1 VLLLTARRSGAKFQL
16 RSAANFKRV
25 QFLPA
30 IMKDRSYSVSTLA
43 FMAAVAAFLAAF
55 LVYPTIY
62 IFSEA
67 FWIDGHFSLAYF
79 RNIFQNPP
87 IRQSILNSI
96 LLGLT
101 TTAATT
107 LLAAPLAIVAV
118 RYAFRGKGIL
128 TGLLLVPMIMP
139 PFVGAVGMRR
149 LLAREGSINVILQ
162 KLGIVSQGVDFLGT
176 GGFWAVVL
184 LEVLHL
190 YPIMYLNVAAAL
202 ANVDP
207 SLEEAA
213 RNMGD
218 SGLRLFRKITF
229 PLMLPGYFAGA
240 VLVFIWAFTDLGT
253 PLIFDYQRVAAY
265 KIYDAVNDLNT
276 NPMAYALVVIV
287 ILLAATAFAAARF
300 CFGGRGHEMV
310 SKGTVAAREK
320 PASRTASILICGG
333 ILLLAAVALL
343 PHFGVFLTSI
353 TAKWS
358 GTVFPTQITGEYY
371 VRVFHNE
378 FARTGVRNSLFLSF
392 GSTLM
397 DVLLG
402 VGIAFILV
410 RRRFQGSGLL
420 DALAMMPLAV
430 PGIVLAFGYV
440 AGFSGTPLDPRRNPL
455 PLLMIAYSVRRLP
468 YMTRAAYA
476 GFQQTSVTLEEAAM
490 NVGASPARTL
500 FKITLPLILGSL
512 IAGAILTFTFAMLEV
527 SESIMLAF
535 QQQHYPLT
543 KVIYQLQT
551 MPAEGD
557 FIASAMGV
565 MAMVLLAATL
575 LIAGALL
582 GKRMGQLFRA

>member
-1 VLLLTARRSGAKFQL
+1 MG
-16 RSAANFKRV
+16 
-25 QFLPA
+25 
-30 IMKDRSYSVSTLA
+30 TLA
-43 FMAAVAAFLAAF
+43 FMAAVGAFLAAF
-55 LVYPTIY
+55 LVFPTLY

-67 FWIDGHFSLAYF
+67 FWSEGHFSLAHF

-87 IRQSILNSI
+87 IRQSILNSL

-107 LLAAPLAIVAV
+107 LLAVPLAIVAV
-118 RYAFRGKGIL
+118 RYSFRGKGIL

-149 LLAREGSINVILQ
+149 LLAREGSVNLILQ
-162 KLGIVSQGVDFLGT
+162 KVGLESPGQGIDFLGT
-176 GGFWAVVL
+176 SGFWAVVL
-184 LEVLHL
+184 LQVLHL

-253 PLIFDYQRVAAY
+253 PLIFDYQRVVAF
-265 KIYDAVNDLNT
+265 KIFDAVNDLNT

-287 ILLAATAFAAARF
+287 ILLALAAFAAARF
-300 CFGGRGHEMV
+300 CFGGRGHEML

-320 PASRTASILICGG
+320 PASRTASILIYGG
-333 ILLLAAVALL
+333 ILLLAAIALV

-358 GTVFPTQITGEYY
+358 GTIFPTQITGDYY
-371 VRVFHNE
+371 VRVLHNE
-378 FARTGVRNSLFLSF
+378 LARTGVRNSLYLSF
-392 GSTLM
+392 GSTLV

-440 AGFSGTPLDPRRNPL
+440 AGFSGTPLDPRRNPI

-490 NVGASPARTL
+490 NVGASPMRTL
-500 FKITLPLILGSL
+500 RKITLPLILGSL

-543 KVIYQLQT
+543 KAIYLLQSVPT
-551 MPAEGD
+551 EGD

-582 GKRMGQLFRA
+582 GKRMGQLFRV

>member
-1 VLLLTARRSGAKFQL
+1 
-16 RSAANFKRV
+16 
-25 QFLPA
+25 
-30 IMKDRSYSVSTLA
+30 MKDRSYSWGTLA
-43 FMAAVAAFLAAF
+43 FMAAVGAFLAAF
-55 LVYPTIY
+55 LVYPAIY
-62 IFSEA
+62 IFHEA
-67 FWIDGHFSLAYF
+67 FWIEGHFSLAYF
-79 RNIFQNPP
+79 GNIFQNPP

-96 LLGLT
+96 LLGFT

-107 LLAAPLAIVAV
+107 LLAVPLAIVAA

-149 LLAREGSINVILQ
+149 VLAVEGPVNLILQ
-162 KLGIVSQGVDFLGT
+162 RLGLVSQGQGVDFLGA

-184 LEVLHL
+184 LQVLHL

-218 SGLRLFRKITF
+218 SGFRLFRKITF

-253 PLIFDYQRVAAY
+253 PLIFDYQRVVAF
-265 KIYDAVNDLNT
+265 KIFEAVNDLNT

-287 ILLAATAFAAARF
+287 ILLAVAAFVAARL
-300 CFGGRGHEMV
+300 CFGGRGHEML
-310 SKGTVAAREK
+310 SKGTVAARERQ
-320 PASRTASILICGG
+320 ASRTGSILIYGG
-333 ILLLAAVALL
+333 IALLVAVALL
-343 PHFGVFLTSI
+343 PHVGVFLTSI

-358 GTVFPTQITGEYY
+358 GTVFPTRITGEYY
-371 VRVFHNE
+371 VRALHN
-378 FARTGVRNSLFLSF
+378 ALAQTGVRNSLFLSL

-397 DVLLG
+397 DVVLG
-402 VGIAFILV
+402 VGIAYILV
-410 RRRFQGSGLL
+410 RRRFQGSGML

-543 KVIYQLQT
+543 KVIYQIQMGLT
-551 MPAEGD
+551 EGD

-565 MAMVLLAATL
+565 MAMVLLSATL

-582 GKRMGQLFRA
+582 GKRMGQLFRV

>member
-1 VLLLTARRSGAKFQL
+1 
-16 RSAANFKRV
+16 
-25 QFLPA
+25 
-30 IMKDRSYSVSTLA
+30 MKDRSWSVGTLA
-43 FMAAVAAFLAAF
+43 FMAAVGAFLAAF
-55 LVYPTIY
+55 LVYPAIY

-67 FWIDGHFSLAYF
+67 FWIEGHFSLAYF
-79 RNIFQNPP
+79 RDILHNPP
-87 IRQSILNSI
+87 IRESISNSVF
-96 LLGLT
+96 LGLV

-107 LLAAPLAIVAV
+107 LLAVPLAIVAV

-139 PFVGAVGMRR
+139 PFVGAIGMRR
-149 LLAREGSINVILQ
+149 LLAREGSVNLILQ
-162 KLGIVSQGVDFLGT
+162 KLGLISHGVDFLGT
-176 GGFWAVVL
+176 SGFWAVAL
-184 LEVLHL
+184 LQVLHL

-253 PLIFDYQRVAAY
+253 PLIFDYQRVVAF
-265 KIYDAVNDLNT
+265 KIFDAVNDLNT

-287 ILLAATAFAAARF
+287 ILLALAAFAAARF
-300 CFGGRGHEMV
+300 CFGGRGHEML

-320 PASRTASILICGG
+320 PASRAASILICGG

-358 GTVFPTQITGEYY
+358 GTVFPAQITGDYY
-371 VRVFHNE
+371 ARVLHNGL
-378 FARTGVRNSLFLSF
+378 ARTGVRNSLFLSF
-392 GSTLM
+392 GCTLM

-420 DALAMMPLAV
+420 DALAMTPLAV

-440 AGFSGTPLDPRRNPL
+440 AGFSGTLLDPRRDPL

-476 GFQQTSVTLEEAAM
+476 GFQQTSLTLEEAAM
-490 NVGASPARTL
+490 NVGASPMRTL

-543 KVIYQLQT
+543 KAIYQLQSVPT
-551 MPAEGD
+551 EGD
-557 FIASAMGV
+557 FIACAMGV
-565 MAMVLLAATL
+565 MAMLLLAATL
-575 LIAGALL
+575 LTAGALL
-582 GKRMGQLFRA
+582 GKRMGQLFRM

>member
-1 VLLLTARRSGAKFQL
+1 
-16 RSAANFKRV
+16 
-25 QFLPA
+25 
-30 IMKDRSYSVSTLA
+30 
-43 FMAAVAAFLAAF
+43 
-55 LVYPTIY
+55 
-62 IFSEA
+62 
-67 FWIDGHFSLAYF
+67 
-79 RNIFQNPP
+79 
-87 IRQSILNSI
+87 
-96 LLGLT
+96 
-101 TTAATT
+101 
-107 LLAAPLAIVAV
+107 
-118 RYAFRGKGIL
+118 
-128 TGLLLVPMIMP
+128 
-139 PFVGAVGMRR
+139 
-149 LLAREGSINVILQ
+149 
-162 KLGIVSQGVDFLGT
+162 
-176 GGFWAVVL
+176 
-184 LEVLHL
+184 
-190 YPIMYLNVAAAL
+190 
-202 ANVDP
+202 
-207 SLEEAA
+207 
-213 RNMGD
+213 
-218 SGLRLFRKITF
+218 
-229 PLMLPGYFAGA
+229 ML
-240 VLVFIWAFTDLGT
+240 
-253 PLIFDYQRVAAY
+253 
-265 KIYDAVNDLNT
+265 
-276 NPMAYALVVIV
+276 
-287 ILLAATAFAAARF
+287 
-300 CFGGRGHEMV
+300 

-320 PASRTASILICGG
+320 PASRTASVLIYGG

-358 GTVFPTQITGEYY
+358 GTIFPTQITGDYY
-371 VRVFHNE
+371 VRALHNE
-378 FARTGVRNSLFLSF
+378 LARTGVRNSLFLSF

-402 VGIAFILV
+402 VGIALILV

-490 NVGASPARTL
+490 NVGASPMRTL

-543 KVIYQLQT
+543 KAIYQLQT
-551 MPAEGD
+551 MPTEGD

-582 GKRMGQLFRA
+582 GKRMGQLFRV

>member
-1 VLLLTARRSGAKFQL
+1 
-16 RSAANFKRV
+16 
-25 QFLPA
+25 
-30 IMKDRSYSVSTLA
+30 MKDRSWSVGTLA
-43 FMAAVAAFLAAF
+43 FMAAVGAFLAAF
-55 LVYPTIY
+55 LVFPTLY

-67 FWIDGHFSLAYF
+67 FWSEGHFSLAHF

-87 IRQSILNSI
+87 IRESILNSL
-96 LLGLT
+96 LLGIT

-107 LLAAPLAIVAV
+107 LLAVPLAIVAV

-149 LLAREGSINVILQ
+149 LLAREGSVNLILQ
-162 KLGIVSQGVDFLGT
+162 RLGLESQGQGVDFLGT
-176 GGFWAVVL
+176 CGFWAVVL
-184 LEVLHL
+184 LQVLHL

-213 RNMGD
+213 RNLGD

-253 PLIFDYQRVAAY
+253 PLIFDYQRVVAF
-265 KIYDAVNDLNT
+265 KIFDAVNDLNT

-287 ILLAATAFAAARF
+287 ILLALAAFAAARF
-300 CFGGRGHEMV
+300 CFGGRGHEML

-320 PASRTASILICGG
+320 PASRTASILIYGG
-333 ILLLAAVALL
+333 ILLLAAVALV

-358 GTVFPTQITGEYY
+358 GTIFPTQITGDYY
-371 VRVFHNE
+371 VRVLHNE
-378 FARTGVRNSLFLSF
+378 LARTGVRNSLYLSF
-392 GSTLM
+392 GSTLV

-402 VGIAFILV
+402 VGIAYILV

-455 PLLMIAYSVRRLP
+455 PLLLIAYSVRRLP

-476 GFQQTSVTLEEAAM
+476 GFQQSSVTLEEAAM
-490 NVGASPARTL
+490 NVGASPLRA
-500 FKITLPLILGSL
+500 FSKITFPLILGSL

-543 KVIYQLQT
+543 KAIYQLQSVPT
-551 MPAEGD
+551 EGD

-582 GKRMGQLFRA
+582 GKRMGQLFRV

>member
-1 VLLLTARRSGAKFQL
+1 
-16 RSAANFKRV
+16 
-25 QFLPA
+25 
-30 IMKDRSYSVSTLA
+30 MKDRSWSVGTLA
-43 FMAAVAAFLAAF
+43 FMAAVGAFLAAF

-67 FWIDGHFSLAYF
+67 FWIGGHFSLAHF

-107 LLAAPLAIVAV
+107 LLAVPLALVAV

-139 PFVGAVGMRR
+139 PFVGAIGMRR
-149 LLAREGSINVILQ
+149 LLAREGSVNLILQ
-162 KLGIVSQGVDFLGT
+162 HLGLVSQGVDFLGT
-176 GGFWAVVL
+176 SGFWAVVL
-184 LEVLHL
+184 LQVLHL

-218 SGLRLFRKITF
+218 HGLRLFRKITF

-253 PLIFDYQRVAAY
+253 PLIFDYQRVVAF
-265 KIYDAVNDLNT
+265 KIFDAVNDLNT

-287 ILLAATAFAAARF
+287 IVLALTAFAAAKF
-300 CFGGRGHEMV
+300 CFGGRGHEML

-320 PASRTASILICGG
+320 PASRTASVLIYGG

-358 GTVFPTQITGEYY
+358 GTIFPTQITGDYY
-371 VRVFHNE
+371 VRALHNE
-378 FARTGVRNSLFLSF
+378 LARTGVRNSLFLSF

-402 VGIAFILV
+402 VGIALILV

-490 NVGASPARTL
+490 NVGASPMRTL

-543 KVIYQLQT
+543 KAIYQLQT
-551 MPAEGD
+551 MPTEGD

-582 GKRMGQLFRA
+582 GKRMGQLFRV

>member
-1 VLLLTARRSGAKFQL
+1 
-16 RSAANFKRV
+16 
-25 QFLPA
+25 
-30 IMKDRSYSVSTLA
+30 MKDRSWSVGTLA
-43 FMAAVAAFLAAF
+43 FMAAVGAFLAAF
-55 LVYPTIY
+55 LVYPAIY
-62 IFSEA
+62 IFGEA
-67 FWIDGHFSLAYF
+67 FWIEGHFSLAYF
-79 RNIFQNPP
+79 RDILHNPP
-87 IRQSILNSI
+87 IRESIRNSL
-96 LLGLT
+96 LLGLVT
-101 TTAATT
+101 TVATT
-107 LLAAPLAIVAV
+107 MLAVPLAIVAV
-118 RYAFRGKGIL
+118 RYTFRGKGIL

-139 PFVGAVGMRR
+139 PFVGAIGMRR
-149 LLAREGSINVILQ
+149 LLAREGSVNLILQ
-162 KLGIVSQGVDFLGT
+162 KLGLVSQGVDFLGT
-176 GGFWAVVL
+176 SGFWAVVL
-184 LEVLHL
+184 LQVLHL

-253 PLIFDYQRVAAY
+253 PLIFDYQRVAAC
-265 KIYDAVNDLNT
+265 KIFDAVNDLNT
-276 NPMAYALVVIV
+276 NPVAYALVVIV
-287 ILLAATAFAAARF
+287 ILLALAAFAAAKF
-300 CFGGRGHEMV
+300 CFGGRGHEML

-320 PASRTASILICGG
+320 PASPTASILVISG
-333 ILLLAAVALL
+333 ILLLAAIALL

-358 GTVFPTQITGEYY
+358 GTVFPSQITGDYY
-371 VRVFHNE
+371 VRVLHNE
-378 FARTGVRNSLFLSF
+378 LARTGVRNSLFLSF
-392 GSTLM
+392 GSTLV

-420 DALAMMPLAV
+420 DALAMTPLAV

-440 AGFSGTPLDPRRNPL
+440 GGFSGTPLDPRHNPI

-476 GFQQTSVTLEEAAM
+476 GFQQTSVALEEAAM
-490 NVGASPARTL
+490 NVGASPMRTL
-500 FKITLPLILGSL
+500 WKITLPLILGSL

-543 KVIYQLQT
+543 KAIYQLQSVPT
-551 MPAEGD
+551 EGD
-557 FIASAMGV
+557 FIACAMGV
-565 MAMVLLAATL
+565 MAMLLLAATL

-582 GKRMGQLFRA
+582 GKRMGQLFRV